1 MKANDNSP
9 FPKRLMQARKRM
21 GLSQKQLGIQAGL
34 DEFVASARMNQYE
47 RGVHTPDFK
56 TVLALST
63 VLKVPTAFL
72 FCVEDDLADKI
83 LQWSAQV
90 DNT

>member
-1 MKANDNSP
+1 
-9 FPKRLMQARKRM
+9 MQARKRM
-21 GLSQKQLGIQAGL
+21 GLSQKQLGIKAGM

-83 LQWSAQV
+83 LEWSASI
-90 DNT
+90 

>member
-1 MKANDNSP
+1 MKSNDNSP

-21 GLSQKQLGIQAGL
+21 GLSQKQLGIKAGM

-83 LQWSAQV
+83 LEWSASI
-90 DNT
+90 

>member
-1 MKANDNSP
+1 
-9 FPKRLMQARKRM
+9 M
-21 GLSQKQLGIQAGL
+21 GLSQKQLGIQAGM

-56 TVLALST
+56 TVLALSA

-83 LQWSAQV
+83 LEWSASI
-90 DNT
+90 

>member
-1 MKANDNSP
+1 
-9 FPKRLMQARKRM
+9 
-21 GLSQKQLGIQAGL
+21 
-34 DEFVASARMNQYE
+34 MNQYE

-56 TVLALST
+56 TVMALSA

-83 LQWSAQV
+83 LDWKTESPC
-90 DNT
+90 DD

>member
-56 TVLALST
+56 TVLALSA

>member
-1 MKANDNSP
+1 
-9 FPKRLMQARKRM
+9 MQARKRM

-56 TVLALST
+56 TVMALSA

-72 FCVEDDLADKI
+72 FCVEDDLAENI
-83 LQWSAQV
+83 LVWTKN
-90 DNT
+90 DE